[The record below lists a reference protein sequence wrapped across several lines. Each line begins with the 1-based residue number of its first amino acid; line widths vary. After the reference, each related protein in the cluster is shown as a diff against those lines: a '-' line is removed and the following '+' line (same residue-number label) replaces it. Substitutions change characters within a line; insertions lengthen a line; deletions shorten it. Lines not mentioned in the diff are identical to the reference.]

1 MSLAQMS
8 QAGSLLI
15 LFIIVLRALAIHRLP
30 KITFGVLW
38 EVVALRLLLPF
49 SIPSPLNIPMVLDQL
64 IDPVQQKATNLT
76 ISQQGQPSFSVLSDA
91 SGASGADQLSVL
103 TLVWL
108 AGVIFM
114 AAYFLVTYFK
124 SISKF
129 SLSIPS
135 EMESVERWLEQHR
148 TIRPLQVRVSDR
160 ILSPITYG
168 FIHPVI
174 LLPKKMN
181 YKNSALL
188 IYTLTHEYV
197 HVRRFD
203 VAIKLIFAAALC
215 VHWFNPCVWIMFA
228 LANRDMELSCD
239 ERVIQILGE
248 QKKAAYALAL
258 IDMEEAKHSNLSLC
272 SHFSKYAIEERTL
285 SILRYKKQSVFAV
298 VLAVLLVVGATLL
311 VAVSPVVSD
320 KSDSRSD
327 FSHAS
332 ALTPLWPSDAGTAD
346 LCSMNELEDW
356 LTALSA
362 EVDGLVAQGQL
373 TQQQAS
379 EVMTFY
385 QSQVA
390 NLQSAA
396 QEGHE
401 LLVDRAGGSSQP
413 IPYGIDQL
421 RYLPPT
427 VYQITEHYLAGET
440 FPEIAAVL
448 PESDGLS
455 LFAADF

>member
-15 LFIIVLRALAIHRLP
+15 LFIIVLRALAMHRLP
-30 KITFGVLW
+30 KITFWVLW
-38 EVVALRLLLPF
+38 EVAALRLLLPF
-49 SIPSPLNIPMVLDQL
+49 SIPFPLNIPMVLDQL
-64 IDPVQQKATNLT
+64 IDPVQQKVADLM
-76 ISQQGQPSFSVLSDA
+76 ISQQGQPAFSVLSDA
-91 SGASGADQLSVL
+91 SSTSGADQLSVL
-103 TLVWL
+103 TLIWL
-108 AGVIFM
+108 AGVIFT

-124 SISKF
+124 SIFKF
-129 SLSIPS
+129 RLSVPS
-135 EMESVERWLEQHR
+135 EMESVGQWLEQHR

-168 FIHPVI
+168 LFHPVI

-181 YKNSALL
+181 YQNSALL
-188 IYTLTHEYV
+188 TYTLTHEYV

-203 VAIKLIFAAALC
+203 AAIKLIFAAALC
-215 VHWFNPCVWIMFA
+215 VHWFNPFVWVMFV

-258 IDMEEAKHSNLSLC
+258 IDMEEAKGSSLSLC

-285 SILRYKKQSVFAV
+285 SILRYKKQSVFTV
-298 VLAVLLVVGATLL
+298 VLAVLLVMGATLL
-311 VAVSPVVSD
+311 VAVFPVISD
-320 KSDSRSD
+320 KNDSRSD
-327 FSHAS
+327 SSPAS
-332 ALTPLWPSDAGTAD
+332 GLMTNGPSDAGAAD

-379 EVMTFY
+379 EVMAFY
-385 QSQVA
+385 RSQAA

-396 QEGHE
+396 QGDDEI
-401 LLVDRAGGSSQP
+401 LVDRTDDSSQP
-413 IPYGIDQL
+413 VSYGIDQL

-427 VYQITEHYLAGET
+427 VYQITKCYLAGET

>member
-1 MSLAQMS
+1 M
-8 QAGSLLI
+8 G
-15 LFIIVLRALAIHRLP
+15 
-30 KITFGVLW
+30 
-38 EVVALRLLLPF
+38 
-49 SIPSPLNIPMVLDQL
+49 
-64 IDPVQQKATNLT
+64 
-76 ISQQGQPSFSVLSDA
+76 
-91 SGASGADQLSVL
+91 
-103 TLVWL
+103 
-108 AGVIFM
+108 
-114 AAYFLVTYFK
+114 
-124 SISKF
+124 
-129 SLSIPS
+129 S
-135 EMESVERWLEQHR
+135 EMC
-148 TIRPLQVRVSDR
+148 IRDS
-160 ILSPITYG
+160 
-168 FIHPVI
+168 
-174 LLPKKMN
+174 
-181 YKNSALL
+181 
-188 IYTLTHEYV
+188 
-197 HVRRFD
+197 
-203 VAIKLIFAAALC
+203 
-215 VHWFNPCVWIMFA
+215 
-228 LANRDMELSCD
+228 
-239 ERVIQILGE
+239 
-248 QKKAAYALAL
+248 
-258 IDMEEAKHSNLSLC
+258 
-272 SHFSKYAIEERTL
+272 FSKYAIEERTL

>member
-1 MSLAQMS
+1 MSLAQIS

-15 LFIIVLRALAIHRLP
+15 LFILVLRALAMHRLP
-30 KITFGVLW
+30 KITFLALW

-49 SIPSPLNIPMVLDQL
+49 SIPSPLNIPMFFDQL
-64 IDPVQQKATNLT
+64 IGPVQQEVTDLT
-76 ISQQGQPSFSVLSDA
+76 VSRRGQPAFSVLPDA
-91 SGASGADQLSVL
+91 SGACGADHPSIL
-103 TLVWL
+103 TMIWL

-124 SISKF
+124 SIFKF
-129 SLSIPS
+129 RLSIPS
-135 EMESVERWLEQHR
+135 EMESVKHWLEQHR
-148 TIRPLQVRVSDR
+148 TIRLLQVRVSDR
-160 ILSPITYG
+160 IHSPMTYG
-168 FIHPVI
+168 IFHPVI

-181 YKNSALL
+181 YQNSDLL
-188 IYTLTHEYV
+188 TYTLTHEYV
-197 HVRRFD
+197 HVQRLD
-203 VAIKLIFAAALC
+203 VATKLIFAAALC
-215 VHWFNPCVWIMFA
+215 IHWFNPFVWVMFV
-228 LANRDMELSCD
+228 LANRDMELACD

-258 IDMEEAKHSNLSLC
+258 IDMEEAKRISLSLC

-285 SILRYKKQSVFAV
+285 SILRYKKQSVFTVA
-298 VLAVLLVVGATLL
+298 LAVLLVAGATLL

-320 KSDSRSD
+320 KNDSRSD
-327 FSHAS
+327 FSQTS
-332 ALTPLWPSDAGTAD
+332 GLMTSWSSVAGTAD
-346 LCSMNELEDW
+346 LYSIGGLEDW
-356 LTALSA
+356 LATLSA

-401 LLVDRAGGSSQP
+401 ILFDRADGSSQP
-413 IPYGIDQL
+413 VPYGIGQL
-421 RYLPPT
+421 CCLPPT
-427 VYQITEHYLAGET
+427 VYQITECYLSGEA
-440 FPEIAAVL
+440 FPEIAAVVQ
-448 PESDGLS
+448 ESDGLS